1 MFINDILQPTH
12 VLLILVVALL
22 VLGPKR
28 LPEVGRA
35 VGRTLHDFKG
45 AVNGESPGSPDRL
58 VSADTAAPTP
68 VPEDRAV

>member
-12 VLLILVVALL
+12 LLLILVVALL

-45 AVNGESPGSPDRL
+45 AVNGQSLPERDEVVDAQPRTP
-58 VSADTAAPTP
+58 ADPTA
-68 VPEDRAV
+68 